1 MLSPS
6 HIPYSWPWLLLSVSQ
21 GRWMMAAMGRY
32 ILFSGCGVEHDR
44 TAVRSS
50 ILALADIM
58 RMDLVEAPL
67 TLCCGA
73 RADRGCGKPDARH
86 LLAPL
91 LAAAWDG
98 RSIVC

>member
-1 MLSPS
+1 
-6 HIPYSWPWLLLSVSQ
+6 
-21 GRWMMAAMGRY
+21 MAAMGRY

-73 RADRGCGKPDARH
+73 RADRGCGRFLHEVFHASAASVSINT
-86 LLAPL
+86 LLPERAVRISVAVSGKS
-91 LAAAWDG
+91 LAK
-98 RSIVC
+98 